1 MMQSKR
7 QSIEENGGRDGQMQ
21 EVVVLGCDILL
32 VVLECGILLAKKGM
46 CDVFDITYVT
56 CS

>member
-32 VVLECGILLAKKGM
+32 VVLECGILLAKKRH
-46 CDVFDITYVT
+46 V
-56 CS
+56 